1 MEKKKFYITTPIYYP
16 SDKLHIGHSYCTVA
30 TDAIARYKRLQGF
43 DVMFLTGT
51 DEHGQKIETKAEE
64 AGMTPQQFVDN
75 IVSYRIL
82 VINPG
87 STSTKIGVFEDETL
101 LFDKTLRH
109 SAEDIAQF
117 NTIPAQ
123 KDWRRDLVMKALR
136 EQGFDPRTL
145 SAVSGRGGLLRPIRG
160 GTYAVNDNLVRDC
173 TIGIQGQH
181 ASNLG
186 GLIAREIGDEL
197 GIPSYIVD
205 PVVVD
210 ELADVARY
218 AGHPLFQ
225 RVSIF
230 HALNQKAVAKRFAK
244 EHGKKYEDLNL
255 IVCHM
260 GGGCSIGAHVKGSVV
275 DTQNALDG
283 EGPFSPERSGTLPT
297 GQLVKLCCSGKYT
310 EAELNRMLSGRGGL
324 VAYTGSND
332 MRYLLAQAEHDKKIA
347 GVVDAFH
354 YQIGKEIGAMAAVMH
369 GKVDQII
376 FTGGIAYGKETID
389 AISEMVSWIAPIT
402 VYPGEDEL
410 LALAQGALRVLK
422 GEEKAQE
429 YRRPRPEDNN

>member
-1 MEKKKFYITTPIYYP
+1 M
-16 SDKLHIGHSYCTVA
+16 
-30 TDAIARYKRLQGF
+30 
-43 DVMFLTGT
+43 
-51 DEHGQKIETKAEE
+51 
-64 AGMTPQQFVDN
+64 
-75 IVSYRIL
+75 SYRIL

-109 SAEDIAQF
+109 SAEEISQF

-123 KDWRRDLVMKALR
+123 KDWRRDLVMRALR
-136 EQGFDPRTL
+136 EEGFDSRTL

-173 TIGIQGQH
+173 TIGVQGQH

-332 MRYLLAQAEHDKKIA
+332 MRYLLAEAEHDKQIA

-354 YQIGKEIGAMAAVMH
+354 YQIGKEIGSMAAVMH

-422 GEEKAQE
+422 GEEKAKE
-429 YRRPRPEDNN
+429 YRRPRPEDDN

>member
-1 MEKKKFYITTPIYYP
+1 M
-16 SDKLHIGHSYCTVA
+16 
-30 TDAIARYKRLQGF
+30 
-43 DVMFLTGT
+43 
-51 DEHGQKIETKAEE
+51 
-64 AGMTPQQFVDN
+64 
-75 IVSYRIL
+75 SYRIL
-82 VINPG
+82 VVNPG
-87 STSTKIGVFEDETL
+87 STSTKIGVYEDEQL

-109 SAEDIAQF
+109 SAEEIAQF

-136 EQGFDPRTL
+136 EQGFDARTL

-160 GTYAVNDNLVRDC
+160 GTYAVNDNMVKDC
-173 TIGIQGQH
+173 TIGVQGQH

-205 PVVVD
+205 PVVID
-210 ELADVARY
+210 EMTDVARY

-244 EHGKKYEDLNL
+244 EQGKKYEDLNL

-260 GGGCSIGAHVKGSVV
+260 GGGVSIGAHMKGSVV

-283 EGPFSPERSGTLPT
+283 EGPFSPERSGSLPT
-297 GQLVKLCCSGKYT
+297 GQLVKQCFSGKYT
-310 EAELNRMLSGRGGL
+310 EGEMHRMLSGRGGL

-332 MRYLLAQAEHDKKIA
+332 MRYLLAQAEMLELWPAWQTQGDWFPGGHVSGRVLCERNGTVQA
-347 GVVDAFH
+347 AAFH
-354 YQIGKEIGAMAAVMH
+354 TLKSGSQQVSDLFGTRQTQRITAGWSFPRGVESPR
-369 GKVDQII
+369 
-376 FTGGIAYGKETID
+376 AYVFYD
-389 AISEMVSWIAPIT
+389 ALRGQDGWVIESWANYVCQPAP
-402 VYPGEDEL
+402 VYPFRDAA
-410 LALAQGALRVLK
+410 ALWPSYGSDAYSLRQTALQVFD
-422 GEEKAQE
+422 G
-429 YRRPRPEDNN
+429 

>member
-1 MEKKKFYITTPIYYP
+1 M
-16 SDKLHIGHSYCTVA
+16 
-30 TDAIARYKRLQGF
+30 
-43 DVMFLTGT
+43 
-51 DEHGQKIETKAEE
+51 
-64 AGMTPQQFVDN
+64 
-75 IVSYRIL
+75 SYRIL
-82 VINPG
+82 VVNPG
-87 STSTKIGVFEDETL
+87 STSTKIGVYEDEQL

-109 SAEDIAQF
+109 SAEEIAQF

-136 EQGFDPRTL
+136 EQGFDARTL

-160 GTYAVNDNLVRDC
+160 GTYAVNDNMVKDC
-173 TIGIQGQH
+173 TIGVQGQH

-205 PVVVD
+205 PVVID
-210 ELADVARY
+210 EMADVARY

-244 EHGKKYEDLNL
+244 ENGKRYQDLNL

-260 GGGCSIGAHVKGSVV
+260 GGGVSIGAHMKGNVV

-283 EGPFSPERSGTLPT
+283 EGPFSPERSGSLPT
-297 GQLVKLCCSGKYT
+297 GQLVKQCFSGKYT
-310 EAELNRMLSGRGGL
+310 EGEMHRMLSGRGGL

-376 FTGGIAYGKETID
+376 LTGGIAYGKETVD
-389 AISEMVSWIAPIT
+389 AISEMVGWIAPIT

-429 YRRPRPEDNN
+429 LSALAETFGVVDLYVGDDGRIYA

>member
-1 MEKKKFYITTPIYYP
+1 M
-16 SDKLHIGHSYCTVA
+16 
-30 TDAIARYKRLQGF
+30 
-43 DVMFLTGT
+43 
-51 DEHGQKIETKAEE
+51 
-64 AGMTPQQFVDN
+64 
-75 IVSYRIL
+75 SYRIL

-354 YQIGKEIGAMAAVMH
+354 YQIGKEIGAMAAAL
-369 GKVDQII
+369 GGRVDGILL
-376 FTGGIAYGKETID
+376 GGGMVHNKGLVA
-389 AISEMVSWIAPIT
+389 AIGERCGWIAPVT
-402 VYPGEDEL
+402 AYPGEFEL
-410 LALAQGALRVLK
+410 EAMAAGARRVLD
-422 GEEKAQE
+422 GAE
-429 YRRPRPEDNN
+429 RPRRYSGRPVFEGFPCFGA

>member
-1 MEKKKFYITTPIYYP
+1 M
-16 SDKLHIGHSYCTVA
+16 
-30 TDAIARYKRLQGF
+30 
-43 DVMFLTGT
+43 
-51 DEHGQKIETKAEE
+51 
-64 AGMTPQQFVDN
+64 
-75 IVSYRIL
+75 SYRIL
-82 VINPG
+82 TIDPG
-87 STSTKIGVFEDETL
+87 STSTKIGVFDDEKM
-101 LFDKTLRH
+101 LFEENLHH
-109 SAEDIAQF
+109 SAEELAQF
-117 NTIPAQ
+117 ETIPQQEAF
-123 KDWRRDLVMKALR
+123 RRRLVLKAL
-136 EQGFDPRTL
+136 EEHHIPLESL
-145 SAVSGRGGLLRPIRG
+145 SAVCGRGGVLKPVHG
-160 GTYAVNDNLVRDC
+160 GTYLTTDAMIDTLKK
-173 TIGIQGQH
+173 GPYGHH

-186 GLIAREIGDEL
+186 GLLAREIGSAL
-197 GIPSYIVD
+197 HIPSYIVD
-205 PVVVD
+205 PVVID
-210 ELADVARY
+210 EMADVARY

-244 EHGKKYEDLNL
+244 EQGKKYEELNL

-260 GGGCSIGAHVKGSVV
+260 GGGVSIGAHMKGSVV

-283 EGPFSPERSGTLPT
+283 EGPFSPERSGSLPT
-297 GQLVKLCCSGKYT
+297 GQLVKQCYSGKYT
-310 EAELNRMLSGRGGL
+310 EAEMHRMLSGRGGL

-376 FTGGIAYGKETID
+376 LTGGIAYGKETVD
-389 AISEMVSWIAPIT
+389 AISEMVGWIAPIT

-429 YRRPRPEDNN
+429 YRRPRPDDNK